1 MQSAPSPIYPDIVAL
16 PLMSTERCYGPWR
29 SAASLGDD
37 RERYTDIGG
46 KIEFVKDENLAPWNY
61 AGYQLMDEAGKL
73 QAEFSNSLL
82 LFSERGGFV
91 FPSHP
96 SGMSIGRELQKGGP
110 LITSLSVGVSEAGIK
125 TTVKM
130 DLYTSRFGKLQKQK
144 EEAIAQIT
152 RERQKI
158 IDNNNEM
165 IRKGM
170 IRSATNPNAF
180 GVTNNFGAGRVL
192 ETTGDGSFDA
202 FKKAGKIMLA
212 QKQNKEGRD
221 SDGNPNVSETFHFGT
236 IQAFG
241 PDLIQEYSE
250 LGTSQL
256 ASFVQNMADES
267 IGIAAS
273 WLSDHPL
280 MVSFRVLNQA
290 AVANHI
296 SPLARLS
303 FLPNEEGN

>member
-1 MQSAPSPIYPDIVAL
+1 
-16 PLMSTERCYGPWR
+16 MSTERCYGPWR

-110 LITSLSVGVSEAGIK
+110 LVTSLSVGVSEAGIK

-180 GVTNNFGAGRVL
+180 GITNIGAGRAL
-192 ETTGDGSFDA
+192 ETGGGKFDA
-202 FKKAGKIMLA
+202 FKKAGKIMVA
-212 QKQNKEGRD
+212 QQKKREGTG
-221 SDGNPNVSETFHFGT
+221 SNGNSVSSNTY
-236 IQAFG
+236 
-241 PDLIQEYSE
+241 DLSVSN
-250 LGTSQL
+250 TSQEDFKETL
-256 ASFVQNMADES
+256 ADIGTTQAGKAFNAAADEEPGVPASTNIPSTVLPAARS
-267 IGIAAS
+267 INMPEKTNKFNDM
-273 WLSDHPL
+273 LSTP
-280 MVSFRVLNQA
+280 RE
-290 AVANHI
+290 
-296 SPLARLS
+296 
-303 FLPNEEGN
+303 NEEPG